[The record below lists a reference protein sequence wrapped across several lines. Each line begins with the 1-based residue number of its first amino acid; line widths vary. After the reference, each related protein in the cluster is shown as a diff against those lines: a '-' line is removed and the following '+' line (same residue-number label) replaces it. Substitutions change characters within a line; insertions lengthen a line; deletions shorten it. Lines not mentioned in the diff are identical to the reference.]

1 MMRPRCRGEPADDR
15 ELKRL
20 IGSDPL
26 RNADRPQFLVFVD
39 ETEKLGGKVIA
50 AANVKTE

>member
-1 MMRPRCRGEPADDR
+1 MRPRCRGEPADDR

-20 IGSDPL
+20 IGERSL
-26 RNADRPQFLVFVD
+26 ANADSPQFSVFVD

-50 AANVKTE
+50 AANIKTE